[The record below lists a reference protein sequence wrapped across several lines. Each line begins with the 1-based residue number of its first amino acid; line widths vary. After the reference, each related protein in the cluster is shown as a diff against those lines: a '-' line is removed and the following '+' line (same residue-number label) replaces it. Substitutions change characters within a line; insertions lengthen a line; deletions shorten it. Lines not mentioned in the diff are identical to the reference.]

1 MSRGRGQLAQ
11 RVGVGCACCVPCR
24 RTGELLLIVLAWNQ
38 HVNTV
43 RNKRKIT
50 RDTALNCCREDVL
63 RWAGVFQ
70 SESPRAVVLLTYRCS
85 IRLIIADLQT
95 EQEAEFEEVRR
106 PMRRGA
112 EDAEVPLC
120 TLSDAFSQFINW

>member
-1 MSRGRGQLAQ
+1 M
-11 RVGVGCACCVPCR
+11 
-24 RTGELLLIVLAWNQ
+24 
-38 HVNTV
+38 

-70 SESPRAVVLLTYRCS
+70 SESPRAVALLTYRCS

-106 PMRRGA
+106 PMRRVRKMLRCPY
-112 EDAEVPLC
+112 VPYPMPFLSSSTGKF
-120 TLSDAFSQFINW
+120 TLILFVLRTGLGCGCIEN